1 MTLNRRDFSMMLA
14 ALSGGAALP
23 MLRPS
28 RAQAAMVEELT
39 IIAAASTG
47 GGYDTLARTAQMLLQ
62 DQKLAGNVE
71 VMNVPGA
78 GGTVGLAQLISRGRS
93 SALLTAG
100 LGMVGAVI
108 INKSAVS
115 LAQTKPVARLQ
126 GEYQPLVVA
135 ADSPIKSLDDLVKA
149 YKAEPGAVSWAG
161 FGLGSPDHLVSAQV
175 VKATGGDVTQMN
187 YIVVG
192 AGSEMLPLVLS
203 NQVTVATGGYNEFAD
218 MITTGKLRA
227 LGISSPERLK
237 GIDVPTF
244 REQGVDTELVNWR
257 GLVGSTKLTAE
268 ELADLDEAFGAMA
281 KSDEWNEICANRGW
295 QNLYMPSAE
304 FTTFLEAEQTR
315 VTALLAELGLGG

>member
-1 MTLNRRDFSMMLA
+1 MSINRRDFSLLLA
-14 ALSGGAALP
+14 ALAGGTGLP

-28 RAQAAMVEELT
+28 PAYAAELDELT

-62 DQKLAGNVE
+62 DQKLVGNVE
-71 VMNVPGA
+71 VQNVPGA
-78 GGTVGLAQLISRGRS
+78 GGTIGLAQLISGGRPS
-93 SALLTAG
+93 TLLTAG

-108 INKSAVS
+108 INKSPVS

-135 ADSPIKSLDDLVKA
+135 ADSPIKSLDDLLKA
-149 YKAEPGAVSWAG
+149 YRAEPGSVSWAG
-161 FGLGSPDHLVSAQV
+161 FGLGSPDHLVAAQV
-175 VKATGGDVTQMN
+175 VKATGGDVKEMN

-192 AGSEMLPLVLS
+192 AGSEMLPMVLS

-244 REQGVDTELVNWR
+244 REQGIDTELVNWR
-257 GLVGSTKLTAE
+257 GLVGSSKLGTDD
-268 ELADLDEAFGAMA
+268 LAAMDHAFGTMA
-281 KSDEWNEICANRGW
+281 KSDEWNKICENRGW

-304 FTTFLEAEQTR
+304 FATFLAAEQTR
-315 VTALLAELGLGG
+315 VSSLLKELGLAA

>member
-1 MTLNRRDFSMMLA
+1 MTINRRDFSMLLA
-14 ALSGGAALP
+14 ALAGGTALP

-28 RAQAAMVEELT
+28 AAAAAVDELT

-62 DQKLAGNVE
+62 DQKLVGNVE
-71 VMNVPGA
+71 VLNVPGA
-78 GGTVGLAQLISRGRS
+78 GGTIGLAQLISGRRPS
-93 SALLTAG
+93 NLLTTG

-108 INKSAVS
+108 INKSPVT
-115 LAQTKPVARLQ
+115 LAQAKPVARLQ

-175 VKATGGDVTQMN
+175 VKATGGDVKQMN

-192 AGSEMLPLVLS
+192 AGSEMLPMVLS

-257 GLVGSTKLTAE
+257 GLMGTAQLGAD
-268 ELADLDEAFGAMA
+268 ELAGLDEAFGAMA
-281 KSDEWNEICANRGW
+281 KSDEWNKICENRGW

-304 FTTFLEAEQTR
+304 FATFVEAEQTR
-315 VTALLAELGLGG
+315 VGALLKELGLAG

>member
-1 MTLNRRDFSMMLA
+1 MTIDRRAFSMMLA
-14 ALSGGAALP
+14 ALAGGATLP

-28 RAQAAMVEELT
+28 GARAAALEELT

-62 DQKLAGNVE
+62 DGKLVGNVE

-78 GGTVGLAQLISRGRS
+78 GGTVGLAQLISRGRPS
-93 SALLTAG
+93 TLLTAG

-108 INKSAVS
+108 INKSAATLS
-115 LAQTKPVARLQ
+115 QTRPVARLQ

-135 ADSPIKSLDDLVKA
+135 AESPIKSLDDLVKA

-175 VKATGGDVTQMN
+175 VKATGGDVREMN

-218 MITTGKLRA
+218 MIATGKLRA

-244 REQGVDTELVNWR
+244 REQGIDTELVNWR
-257 GLVGSTKLTAE
+257 GLVGSAKLGDE
-268 ELADLDEAFGAMA
+268 EIAGMDEAFGAMA
-281 KSDEWNEICANRGW
+281 KSAAWNEICDSRGW

-304 FTTFLEAEQTR
+304 FTTFLAAEQTR
-315 VTALLAELGLGG
+315 ITALLTELGLGG

>member
-1 MTLNRRDFSMMLA
+1 MTINRRDFSLLLA
-14 ALSGGAALP
+14 ALAGGTSL
-23 MLRPS
+23 LRPS
-28 RAQAAMVEELT
+28 LARAAPLEELM

-71 VMNVPGA
+71 VTNVPGA
-78 GGTVGLAQLISRGRS
+78 GGTIGLAQLISRGRPS
-93 SALLTAG
+93 TLLTAG

-108 INKSAVS
+108 INKSQVT
-115 LAQTKPVARLQ
+115 LAETKPVARLQ

-135 ADSPIKSLDDLVKA
+135 AESPIKSLDDLVKA

-161 FGLGSPDHLVSAQV
+161 FGLGSPDHLVLAQV
-175 VKATGGDVTQMN
+175 VKATGGDVKQMN

-218 MITTGKLRA
+218 MIATGKLRA

-257 GLVGSTKLTAE
+257 GLVGTAALGDE
-268 ELADLDEAFGAMA
+268 EIAAMDEAFGAMA
-281 KSDEWNEICANRGW
+281 KSDAWNKICDDRGW

-315 VTALLAELGLGG
+315 VAGLLTELGLAG

>member
-1 MTLNRRDFSMMLA
+1 MTINRRDFSMLLA
-14 ALSGGAALP
+14 ALAGGTALP

-28 RAQAAMVEELT
+28 AAAAAVDELT

-62 DQKLAGNVE
+62 DQKLVGNVE
-71 VMNVPGA
+71 VLNVPGA
-78 GGTVGLAQLISRGRS
+78 GGTIGLAQLISGRRPS
-93 SALLTAG
+93 NLLTTG

-108 INKSAVS
+108 INKSPVT
-115 LAQTKPVARLQ
+115 LAQAKPVARLQ

-175 VKATGGDVTQMN
+175 VKATGGDVKQMN

-192 AGSEMLPLVLS
+192 AGSEMLPMVLS

-218 MITTGKLRA
+218 MIATGKLRA

-257 GLVGSTKLTAE
+257 GLMGTAQLGAD
-268 ELADLDEAFGAMA
+268 ELAGLDEAFGAMA
-281 KSDEWNEICANRGW
+281 KSDEWNKICENRGW

-304 FTTFLEAEQTR
+304 FATFVEAEQTR
-315 VTALLAELGLGG
+315 VGALLKELGLAG

>member
-1 MTLNRRDFSMMLA
+1 MSINRRDFSLMLA
-14 ALSGGAALP
+14 ALAGGTALP

-28 RAQAAMVEELT
+28 LARAAALEELT

-62 DQKLAGNVE
+62 DGKLVGNVE
-71 VMNVPGA
+71 VQNVPGA
-78 GGTVGLAQLISRGRS
+78 GGTIGLAQLISRGRPS
-93 SALLTAG
+93 TLLTAG

-108 INKSAVS
+108 INKSQVT
-115 LAQTKPVARLQ
+115 LAETKPVARLQ

-175 VKATGGDVTQMN
+175 VKATGGDVKQMN

-192 AGSEMLPLVLS
+192 AGSEMLPMVLS

-244 REQGVDTELVNWR
+244 KEQGVDTELVNWR
-257 GLVGSTKLTAE
+257 GLVGSSKLGADD
-268 ELADLDEAFGAMA
+268 LAAMDEAFGAMA
-281 KSDEWNEICANRGW
+281 KSDEWNKICENRGW

-304 FTTFLEAEQTR
+304 FSTFLEAEQTR
-315 VTALLAELGLGG
+315 VTGLLKELGLAS